1 MSIRDMS
8 TPEARA
14 IWEVVDRPG
23 RELPPWMKQHVR
35 AVVADCVAPFRQRME
50 AGRDP
55 DRR

>member
-1 MSIRDMS
+1 MS